1 VKYCSYGYVFQTL
14 EELESAN
21 AFLGQ
26 PQVLRERMERDG
38 YLYLANLL
46 DPADVMS
53 AREQLLTKLWEQ
65 GFVDPRYPLL
75 DAISFGKKRLP
86 LNEKSEAAGA
96 LRTLSE
102 LEALSHHPKLMAFFE
117 MFLGGEV
124 LSYNYTWIR
133 AARIGEA
140 TGCHYDHV
148 YMGRGTDRLYTSWIP
163 LGDVPR
169 MEGPLAILAGSNH
182 FESLIQTY
190 GQIDVDRDGDRIDPV
205 LQGWLTLNP
214 NEPLAQYGGRWLTTD
229 FHAGDVLIFTPY
241 TLHCALDNRSTEN
254 RIRLSIDIRKQR
266 ASEPADPRW
275 VGPNPSGHVR

>member
-1 VKYCSYGYVFQTL
+1 MQCSSSGYAFHHIETL
-14 EELESAN
+14 ESSN
-21 AFLGQ
+21 PFLGQ
-26 PQVLRERMERDG
+26 PEVLRERMERDG
-38 YLYLANLL
+38 YLYLEKLI
-46 DPADVMS
+46 DPNDVFK
-53 AREQLLTKLWEQ
+53 ARAQLLTKLLEQ
-65 GFVDPRYPLL
+65 GFVDPSYPLQE
-75 DAISFGKKRLP
+75 AISFGKQRLP
-86 LNEKSEAAGA
+86 LNEKSEAADV

-102 LEALSHHPKLMAFFE
+102 LAALSRHPRLMDFFE
-117 MFLGGEV
+117 MFLGEEV
-124 LSYNYTWIR
+124 LSYDYTWIR

-169 MEGPLAILAGSNH
+169 IDGPLAILAGSNH

-190 GQIDVDRDGDRIDPV
+190 GQIDVDRDHDRLDPV

-214 NEPLAQYGGRWLTTD
+214 NQPVAQYGGRWLTTD
-229 FHAGDVLIFTPY
+229 FHSGDVLIFTPY
-241 TLHCALDNRSTEN
+241 TLHCALDNRSPAN

-275 VGPNPSGHVR
+275 VGPAPTGHVR